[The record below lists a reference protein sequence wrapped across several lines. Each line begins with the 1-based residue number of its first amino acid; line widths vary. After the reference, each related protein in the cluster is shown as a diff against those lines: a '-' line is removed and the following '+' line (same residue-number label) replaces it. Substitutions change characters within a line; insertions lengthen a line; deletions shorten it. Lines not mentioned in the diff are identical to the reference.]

1 MNDNPMKNIRIE
13 KITLN
18 IGAGKDQARLEKGVS
33 LLKHITGIDPIKTV
47 TNKRIPTWGIRPG
60 LPIGCKITLRKKSAK
75 ELLKRLLEAKNNR
88 LKESQFDETGNIS
101 FGIPEYLDVAGIEY
115 DMSIGIIGFE
125 VAITLTRPG
134 FGIKKRRVKPRQVG
148 VCHRITKQESI
159 AFMQQTF
166 QIKVEALA

>member
-1 MNDNPMKNIRIE
+1 MNPMQLIRIE
-13 KITLN
+13 KVTLN
-18 IGAGKDQARLEKGVS
+18 IGTGKPGEDLEKAMR
-33 LLKHITGIDPIKTV
+33 LLQKISNQKPVRTLSKF
-47 TNKRIPTWGIRPG
+47 RIPTWGIRKG
-60 LPIGCKITLRKKSAK
+60 LEIGCKVTLRKQEAIQLLSR
-75 ELLKRLLEAKNNR
+75 LLKAKKNS
-88 LKESQFDETGNIS
+88 LSEKSFDTFGNVS

-134 FGIKKRRVKPRQVG
+134 FSIKKRRVKPRQVG